1 MQFKDISSSSL
12 HCYVKA
18 EIIHARKLKGLGSRV
33 STMKHKSL
41 APSPST
47 PVPVAE

>member
-18 EIIHARKLKGLGSRV
+18 EIIHARKLKGLES
-33 STMKHKSL
+33 
-41 APSPST
+41 
-47 PVPVAE
+47 